1 MKIKLKDTIVV
12 TTGRD
17 NGRQGVVTKMHPQDN
32 AVVIEGLNQYKKHIK
47 PSQGKK
53 GDIVTISRPL
63 DVSKV
68 ALVCP
73 KCKQPTRV
81 GYRFADDKK
90 LRVCRKC
97 NMDIDNSDKVA
108 SNKVTKKVIKTKK

>member
-1 MKIKLKDTIVV
+1 MKIKLKDTIIVNV
-12 TTGRD
+12 GKD
-17 NGRQGVVTKMHPQDN
+17 HGRQGVVAKILPQDN
-32 AVVIEGLNQYKKHIK
+32 TVIIEGLNQYKKHVK
-47 PSQGKK
+47 PSQGRK
-53 GDIVTISRPL
+53 GEIVTISRPL

-81 GYRFADDKK
+81 GYRFVEGKK

-97 NMDIDNSDKVA
+97 NTDI
-108 SNKVTKKVIKTKK
+108 

>member
-1 MKIKLKDTIVV
+1 MKLKLKDTIIVNV
-12 TTGRD
+12 GKD
-17 NGRQGVVTKMHPQDN
+17 HGRQGVIAKILPQDN
-32 AVVIEGLNQYKKHIK
+32 TVVIEGLNQYKKHVK
-47 PSQGKK
+47 PSQGRK
-53 GDIVTISRPL
+53 GEIVTISRPL

-81 GYRFADDKK
+81 GYRFVEGKK

-97 NMDIDNSDKVA
+97 NTDI
-108 SNKVTKKVIKTKK
+108 

>member
-1 MKIKLKDTIVV
+1 MKIKLKDTIIVNV
-12 TTGRD
+12 GKD
-17 NGRQGVVTKMHPQDN
+17 HGCQGVVAKILPQDN
-32 AVVIEGLNQYKKHIK
+32 TVVIEGLNQYKKHVK
-47 PSQGKK
+47 PSQGRK
-53 GDIVTISRPL
+53 GEIVTISRPL

-81 GYRFADDKK
+81 GYRFVEGKK

-97 NMDIDNSDKVA
+97 NTDI
-108 SNKVTKKVIKTKK
+108 

>member
-1 MKIKLKDTIVV
+1 MKIKNKDTIIV
-12 TTGRD
+12 TAGKD
-17 NGRQGVVTKMHPQDN
+17 HGRQGVVTRVLPQDS
-32 AVVIEGLNQYKKHIK
+32 AVVIEGLNQYKRHIK

-53 GDIVTISRPL
+53 GDIVTVSRPL

-81 GYRFADDKK
+81 GYRFVDEKK

-97 NMDIDNSDKVA
+97 NMDIDGSDKVT
-108 SNKVTKKVIKTKK
+108 SKKVTKKKI

>member
-1 MKIKLKDTIVV
+1 MKIKLKDTIIVNV
-12 TTGRD
+12 GKD
-17 NGRQGVVTKMHPQDN
+17 HGRQGVVAKILPQDN
-32 AVVIEGLNQYKKHIK
+32 TVVIEGLNQYKKHVK
-47 PSQGKK
+47 PSQGRK
-53 GDIVTISRPL
+53 GEIVTISRPL

-81 GYRFADDKK
+81 GYRMSDNKK

-97 NMDIDNSDKVA
+97 NTDI
-108 SNKVTKKVIKTKK
+108 

>member
-1 MKIKLKDTIVV
+1 MKIKIKDTIII
-12 TTGRD
+12 TAGKD
-17 NGRQGVVTKMHPQDN
+17 HGRQGVVAKIQPQEGTI
-32 AVVIEGLNQYKKHIK
+32 VIEGLNQYKRHIK

-81 GYRFADDKK
+81 GYRFQDSTK

-97 NMDIDNSDKVA
+97 NMDIDNSDKAV
-108 SNKVTKKVIKTKK
+108 SKKVTKKKV

>member
-12 TTGRD
+12 TAGKD
-17 NGRQGVVTKMHPQDN
+17 HGRQGVVSKMHPQDMT
-32 AVVIEGLNQYKKHIK
+32 VVIEGLNQYKRHIK

-81 GYRFADDKK
+81 GYRFQNNSK

-97 NMDIDNSDKVA
+97 NMDIDVSD
-108 SNKVTKKVIKTKK
+108 KVTKKKV

>member
-1 MKIKLKDTIVV
+1 MKIKLKDTIIVNV
-12 TTGRD
+12 GKD
-17 NGRQGVVTKMHPQDN
+17 HGRQGVVAKILPQDN
-32 AVVIEGLNQYKKHIK
+32 TVVIEGLNQYKKHVK
-47 PSQGKK
+47 PSQGRK
-53 GDIVTISRPL
+53 GEIVTISRPL

-81 GYRFADDKK
+81 GYRFVEGKK

-97 NMDIDNSDKVA
+97 NTDI
-108 SNKVTKKVIKTKK
+108 